1 MIVSTGG
8 AGRLY
13 TRTTNPA
20 VVTGDGMAMA
30 FRAKAAMKDME
41 FFQFH
46 PTGLTIEGAPAF
58 LLSEAMRGEGGV
70 LRNINMERFCTKY
83 HPTESLLRGTL

>member
-8 AGRLY
+8 AGSS
-13 TRTTNPA
+13 TPEPQTA